1 MDFLVDALH
10 RHRRRAEFAD
20 RRVLLRQRPA
30 QQHRV
35 APRLRLGAQSRGG
48 GGRSGE
54 SGGEVV
60 DEALEGVEERVGAAG
75 SAGDLAVAHE
85 EGELDEAGMQMVRRG
100 REGVEGREV
109 LGKGRRGSRGGIA
122 ARGEKVVLGEKGG
135 KERATMSWSSEG
147 EDWDWDWDWDWDCSL
162 ALGVEED
169 CCC

>member
-1 MDFLVDALH
+1 
-10 RHRRRAEFAD
+10 
-20 RRVLLRQRPA
+20 
-30 QQHRV
+30 
-35 APRLRLGAQSRGG
+35 
-48 GGRSGE
+48 
-54 SGGEVV
+54 
-60 DEALEGVEERVGAAG
+60 
-75 SAGDLAVAHE
+75 
-85 EGELDEAGMQMVRRG
+85 MVRRG

-135 KERATMSWSSEG
+135 KEGATMSWSSEG